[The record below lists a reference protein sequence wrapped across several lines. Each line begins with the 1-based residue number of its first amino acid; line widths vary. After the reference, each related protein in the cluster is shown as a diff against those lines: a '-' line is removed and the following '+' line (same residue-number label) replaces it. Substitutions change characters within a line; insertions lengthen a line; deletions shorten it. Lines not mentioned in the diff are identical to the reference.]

1 MVSCTQTVLILRNFP
16 SEKDGHLLFGKNN
29 QRNVYVAKTI
39 SDSLKFRWE
48 ASTHGSYNN
57 SSVTVYDKYV
67 ITHDLSGYI
76 YYNDFDSGTELG
88 VLKTSG
94 SVYAAPLI
102 YKSRMFYITND
113 FEEKYSTA
121 NYYDLKDGKTLA
133 QVELNGSYTN
143 QLLMNGSAFYAVSD
157 NGVICKF
164 NFAGLNE
171 WLFETKM
178 KVLSTPAMTEGKIFF
193 ATVDGEFASFDIAKK
208 EILYKKKI
216 GRGVF
221 SGVAI
226 DGSTAYTGDVNG
238 GVYSIN
244 TKDGSVIWKA
254 DTKNK
259 IMSLPV
265 FDEKYLYVTN
275 VAGLIS
281 CYEKNQG
288 KLKWQVKVS
297 GAPIATPLLV
307 NNFLIQPNMNSHLY
321 LINKS
326 DGSIQ
331 KDIKFAGRM
340 KLNPVLYDNLIIF
353 GFDKGYIQAFEI
365 TEVK

>member
-1 MVSCTQTVLILRNFP
+1 V
-16 SEKDGHLLFGKNN
+16 
-29 QRNVYVAKTI
+29 TI
-39 SDSLKFRWE
+39 SD
-48 ASTHGSYNN
+48 
-57 SSVTVYDKYV
+57 KYV
-67 ITHDLSGYI
+67 VTHDLSGYI

-94 SVYAAPLI
+94 SIYSVPII
-102 YKSRMFYITND
+102 YKSRMFYISND

-133 QVELNGSYTN
+133 QVRLNGSFTN
-143 QLLMNGSAFYAVSD
+143 QLLINGDAFFAVSD

-171 WLFETKM
+171 WLYESKM
-178 KVLSTPAMTEGKIFF
+178 KVLSTPAMFKNNIYF
-193 ATVDGEFASFDIAKK
+193 ATVNGEIASFDVIKK
-208 EILYKKKI
+208 EIVYKKKI
-216 GRGVF
+216 GKGIF
-221 SGVAI
+221 SGIVI
-226 DGSTAYTGDVNG
+226 DGLYAYTGDVD
-238 GVYSIN
+238 GVLYCLN
-244 TKDGSVIWKA
+244 LKDGSVKWKA
-254 DTKNK
+254 DTESK

-265 FDEKYLYVTN
+265 HDEKYLYATN
-275 VAGLIS
+275 VSGLIS
-281 CYEKNQG
+281 CYEKDQG
-288 KLKWQVKVS
+288 RLKWHIKVS

-307 NNFLIQPNMNSHLY
+307 NNFLILPNMNSHLY

-340 KLNPVLYDNLIIF
+340 KLSPVLYNNLIIF